1 MTRLPAGEAVLA
13 VDRLGHGRPTLVLH
27 GGGPGCTSRNDFAA
41 VADRVQAGRELIFVD
56 LAQFG
61 WSDAPFIDDGLF
73 GFHARSVTALLDG
86 LRLTGT
92 DILAQSLGGSV
103 ALLLAARRPDLVRR
117 IVATGS
123 QPIPFASPDDHR
135 ASLGRRVREEYYGN
149 GGSPRRPAQEA
160 MRRLLASVEWYDGD
174 RIPDDLVARR
184 HEASVLPGPL
194 RFGVDHAGR
203 GLPQDL
209 SADLTDVAS
218 EVLLIWGAEDP
229 FSDPR
234 YASEVAA
241 ILPRARVE
249 VIEAASHHPQSEH
262 PELYA
267 RLAREFLDGGL

>member
-1 MTRLPAGEAVLA
+1 MTRAPGGEVTLA
-13 VDRLGHGRPTLVLH
+13 VHRVGYGRPTLVLH
-27 GGGPGCTSRNDFAA
+27 GGGPGCTSLSDFAA
-41 VADRVQAGRELIFVD
+41 VAGLVGAGRELIFVD

-61 WSDAPFIDDGLF
+61 RSDAPGIDGGLF
-73 GFHARSVTALLDG
+73 DFHARSVTALLDG
-86 LRLTGT
+86 LRLAGT

-103 ALLLAARRPDLVRR
+103 SLLLAARRPDLVHR

-123 QPIPFASPDDHR
+123 QPIPFGSPDDRR

-149 GGSPRRPAQEA
+149 GGSTQRPAPED
-160 MRRLLASVEWYDGD
+160 MRRLLASLEWYDGD
-174 RIPDDLVARR
+174 RIPDDLVIRR

-209 SADLTDVAS
+209 SADLASVAS

-234 YASEVAA
+234 YAAEVAA

-249 VIEAASHHPQSEH
+249 VIEAAAHHPQSEH
-262 PELYA
+262 PEMYA
-267 RLAREFLDGGL
+267 QLAREFLDGGL